1 MALVKA
7 GAFDSLGEPR
17 GRVFWRLC
25 RLEAAAARLELFEAE
40 PSEDLP
46 SGADHNPQW
55 EHELFGFPVSCHPL
69 DYFARG
75 VDWTRYVQAARLIGY
90 LGKEVEVCGLI
101 VAERVHTTDRGTMK
115 FLTLADYEGFVEV
128 ALFADTYRN
137 YGHLT
142 TQPLVAV
149 RAVVDAFENRR
160 GYVLRAESVRAP
172 RRKS

>member
-1 MALVKA
+1 VRT
-7 GAFDSLGEPR
+7 GS
-17 GRVFWRLC
+17 
-25 RLEAAAARLELFEAE
+25 
-40 PSEDLP
+40 
-46 SGADHNPQW
+46 
-55 EHELFGFPVSCHPL
+55 
-69 DYFARG
+69 
-75 VDWTRYVQAARLIGY
+75 LIGY

-101 VAERVHTTDRGTMK
+101 VTERVHTTDRGAMK

-142 TQPLVAV
+142 TQPVVAV

-160 GYVLRAESVRAP
+160 GYVLRADCVRAP

>member
-1 MALVKA
+1 MNRRGTAFRA
-7 GAFDSLGEPR
+7 GP
-17 GRVFWRLC
+17 
-25 RLEAAAARLELFEAE
+25 
-40 PSEDLP
+40 
-46 SGADHNPQW
+46 NPQW

-75 VDWTRYVQAARLIGY
+75 VDWTRYVPSEHLIEY
-90 LGKEVEVCGLI
+90 LGKGVEICGLI

-115 FLTLADYEGFVEV
+115 FLTMADYAGFVEV

-142 TQPLVAV
+142 TQPVVAV
-149 RAVVDAFENRR
+149 RAVVDPFENRH
-160 GYVLRAESVRAP
+160 GYTLTAESIRAP